1 MILEFLADTKKINFH
16 TLAELHHT
24 AIIHSSTTQTTTL
37 FDFLFSSQDGVTPE
51 MPSETEALLLL
62 WILTYCCFILH
73 HLIST

>member
-1 MILEFLADTKKINFH
+1 M
-16 TLAELHHT
+16 AELHHT
-24 AIIHSSTTQTTTL
+24 VIIHSSTTQRSL
-37 FDFLFSSQDGVTPE
+37 FDFLFSSQDGFTPE